1 MFIHSKDMVVRWGKI
16 KCLSQAK
23 HAYAV
28 ERLIEGTSHYINE
41 FDV

>member
-16 KCLSQAK
+16 KCPSQVK
-23 HAYAV
+23 HAYDI
-28 ERLIEGTSHYINE
+28 ERLIEGTSCDINE